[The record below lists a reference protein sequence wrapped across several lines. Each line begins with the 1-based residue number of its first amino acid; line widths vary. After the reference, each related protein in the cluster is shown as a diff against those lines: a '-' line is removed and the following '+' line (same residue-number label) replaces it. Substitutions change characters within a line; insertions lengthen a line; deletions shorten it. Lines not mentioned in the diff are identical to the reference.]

1 MNQLVFEDYGLKC
14 GAFGWVLLQIDG
26 LASKVQRVGVSSNMG
41 GSWEVQ
47 SFVDS
52 LAEINSI
59 LKVKCRVVS
68 GLSPFARLHLF
79 RSVQM
84 IQNNWYSL
92 NYHGITVSKFCN
104 CLFRNGRTCLRCP

>member
-26 LASKVQRVGVSSNMG
+26 LASKVQKVAVSANMG
-41 GSWEVQ
+41 GNLEVQ

-59 LKVKCRVVS
+59 LKVKFRVV
-68 GLSPFARLHLF
+68 
-79 RSVQM
+79 
-84 IQNNWYSL
+84 
-92 NYHGITVSKFCN
+92 
-104 CLFRNGRTCLRCP
+104 